1 MGFPHGRV
9 TVMRITN
16 HQEATEVAVHTQ
28 STDPA
33 SRSGA
38 PSPFDPATLG
48 PVRLPNRI
56 IKAATSEGRSPE
68 GLVTRELIDFHL
80 DFVRGGVGM
89 TTIAYCCVSPEGK
102 SAPGQ
107 IVMDRRAE
115 AGLGELADAVHAEG
129 ALVCAQLGH
138 AGPVATKQ
146 ITGATPVAPS
156 RMINPTSFQYCR
168 AITRSEIARVVAQF
182 ADAAQVAVESGIDAV
197 ELHFGHNYL
206 PSSFLSPLFNRR
218 RDDYGGSIDNRS
230 RFVREIAAA
239 VRQRVGDSIA
249 VTAKV
254 SMVDGVPGSIGLK
267 ESLRTVQLLDAD
279 ANLDAIVLTEG
290 SSIVRQ
296 MYLFRGEVPVE
307 DFAALMPQPLRTGVR
322 LFGRKILG
330 EFDYES
336 MYMLEAARQFVPVV
350 RHSKLVLLGGI
361 TEYAHM
367 VTGMNEGF
375 DFVAIGRALLR
386 EPGLIRAVHAD
397 HEKKALCNHC
407 NRCMY
412 TVYGRT
418 HCVLDPESSYGA
430 VDAAPT
436 IDLSMPSAPPTARS
450 GVHA

>member
-1 MGFPHGRV
+1 M
-9 TVMRITN
+9 
-16 HQEATEVAVHTQ
+16 AVHTQ
-28 STDPA
+28 SSDST
-33 SRSGA
+33 SRSRT
-38 PSPFDPATLG
+38 PSPFDPTTLG
-48 PVRLPNRI
+48 PARLPNRI

-107 IVMDRRAE
+107 IVMDRRAV
-115 AGLGELADAVHAEG
+115 AGRRELADAGHAEG
-129 ALVCAQLGH
+129 AVVCAQWGH

-156 RMINPTSFQYCR
+156 RMVNPTSFQYCR
-168 AITRSEIARVVAQF
+168 AITRGEVARVVEQF
-182 ADAAQVAVESGIDAV
+182 ADAAQVAVEAGIDAV

-218 RDDYGGSIDNRS
+218 RDGYGGSIDNRS

-239 VRQRVGDSIA
+239 VRQRVGGAIA

-254 SMVDGVPGSIGLK
+254 SMADGVPGGIGLK

-290 SSIVRQ
+290 SSVVRQ

-322 LFGRKILG
+322 LFGRKVLG
-330 EFDYES
+330 EFEYES

-361 TEYAHM
+361 TEYDHM
-367 VTGMNEGF
+367 AAGMNEGF

-397 HEKKALCNHC
+397 HSKKSLCTHC

-418 HCVLDPESSYGA
+418 HCVLDPESAYSAAGE
-430 VDAAPT
+430 APT
-436 IDLSMPSAPPTARS
+436 IDLSMPSAPLPAGSSLLDARS
-450 GVHA
+450 